1 MKKLTYLIGL
11 ILPGIAVKA
20 IAQEIPPKATVLTNI
35 TGTSKELSIKEKNI
49 VALYEECNDHERAV
63 FLYKAISS
71 DETQTRS
78 VLNQIIVQTKVDDI
92 ISKDEITQKEELI
105 DMIRR
110 GGIRWGSVGT
120 PSDVTGQ

>member
-11 ILPGIAVKA
+11 FLPGIAVKA
-20 IAQEIPPKATVLTNI
+20 IAQEIPPKAIILTNN

-49 VALYEECNDHERAV
+49 VTLYEQCSDHERAV

-71 DETQTRS
+71 DKTQARS

-92 ISKDEITQKEELI
+92 ISKDEVTQKEELI

-110 GGIRWGSVGT
+110 GGIRWGSVGD
-120 PSDVTGQ
+120 PSERTR